1 MHISQTTETK
11 LIKALGAY
19 GMPYSLFKLT
29 VTSTMTFLIS
39 AQNNGYS
46 GLRNIKLF
54 ITPGGQYD

>member
-1 MHISQTTETK
+1 
-11 LIKALGAY
+11 
-19 GMPYSLFKLT
+19 MPYSLFKLT

-39 AQNNGYS
+39 AQKNGYS